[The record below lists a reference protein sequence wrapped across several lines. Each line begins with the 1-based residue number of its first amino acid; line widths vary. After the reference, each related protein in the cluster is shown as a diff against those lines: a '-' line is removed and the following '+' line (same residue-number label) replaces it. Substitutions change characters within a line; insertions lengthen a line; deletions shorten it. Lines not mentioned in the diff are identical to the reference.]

1 MKEPVAIPARLF
13 RETRGLYRWCSYVL
27 YLPVI
32 SLLFAPYLSSGI
44 KEKARSPERP
54 SVDTSSI

>member
-13 RETRGLYRWCSYVL
+13 IETRGLYRWCSHVL

-32 SLLFAPYLSSGI
+32 SLLFASYLSSGK

-54 SVDTSSI
+54 SIDAPSI

>member
-32 SLLFAPYLSSGI
+32 SLLFASYLSSG
-44 KEKARSPERP
+44 KKKRLAAPKGLR
-54 SVDTSSI
+54 